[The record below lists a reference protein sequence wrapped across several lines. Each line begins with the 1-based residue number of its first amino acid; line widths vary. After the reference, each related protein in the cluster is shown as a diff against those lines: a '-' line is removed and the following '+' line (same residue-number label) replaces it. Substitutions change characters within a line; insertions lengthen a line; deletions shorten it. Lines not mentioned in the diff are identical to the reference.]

1 MSGDAGRPD
10 APSDRPTAA
19 ERVWHFLALFALGSL
34 FAVYGL
40 IRLFADEDAGSTG
53 NLILLAVQTL
63 PLLAFLPA
71 LLAGSARAA
80 ALLSFVSVVYFGAG
94 VLTIVDPAWRLAGA
108 AEIFFALLLFVS
120 TAYFARQRGVR
131 DAARAGALPPS
142 SGAGTEP
149 PPGAP

>member
-1 MSGDAGRPD
+1 MSSDADRPD

-19 ERVWHFLALFALGSL
+19 ERIWHFLALFSLGSL
-34 FAVYGL
+34 FAIYGL
-40 IRLFADEDAGSTG
+40 LRLFGSEDAGSIG
-53 NLILLAVQTL
+53 NLVLLTLQSL

-80 ALLSFVSVVYFGAG
+80 ALLSFVSVIYFGAG
-94 VLTIVDPAWRLAGA
+94 VLTIVDPAQRVSGA

-131 DAARAGALPPS
+131 DAARAGAAPPA
-142 SGAGTEP
+142 SGAGQGP
-149 PPGAP
+149 PPEAP